1 MTSGGDEVEEGVH
14 PVVPE
19 TGVTFDT
26 GLLSENVI
34 VLALQ
39 VADNLLEAVAGRV
52 VERGRVDEDLNTPTQ
67 IRCRCC
73 RQIRECRQW

>member
-1 MTSGGDEVEEGVH
+1 MTSGGDEVEEGVD

-34 VLALQ
+34 VLAFEI
-39 VADNLLEAVAGRV
+39 ANNFLETA
-52 VERGRVDEDLNTPTQ
+52 
-67 IRCRCC
+67 
-73 RQIRECRQW
+73 